1 MPPLLHAA
9 PAAEGADL
17 LAEVPGAA
25 GVLLW
30 GALRDLM
37 LWLETEPAARAG
49 LFGAGAGEARR
60 AALASSEVAQEL
72 WAPLLTLAQAAD
84 APERADRA
92 RLAYAARAVARWAER
107 AGAPGT
113 RLAFTQA
120 AALALP
126 GDAGLALE
134 TGKLARDLARHAQAE
149 TWLRRA
155 VRLAR
160 GREWACYGW
169 AFVGLG
175 VLYMRAGNYPAA
187 QAVFRRALRSGRK
200 HRIAAVQA
208 ASLHHLFAV
217 AGERGDFA
225 AAYAH
230 ARAAMAA
237 YPAGSP
243 RIPALANDV
252 ARLWMEAGQYARALP
267 VLEALAPRVEDAND
281 RVVTLANVAL
291 AAAHAGDRAR
301 YESARARAAR
311 EIGCCVS
318 AALLADAWCVVA
330 TADAAAGEWARVE
343 AAAGTAHELATAR
356 GEAVALC
363 RAEEL
368 LDAARARATPAPAPR
383 APEPAGSA
391 LHAQRLA
398 GELLARIAE
407 PQPA

>member
-1 MPPLLHAA
+1 MPPLVHGEAT
-9 PAAEGADL
+9 AEGADL
-17 LAEVPGAA
+17 LAEVQGAA

-37 LWLETEPAARAG
+37 LWLDTGPAARAG
-49 LFGAGAGEARR
+49 LFGPGAGDARR
-60 AALASSEVAQEL
+60 SALTRAEVPQEL
-72 WAPLLTLAQAAD
+72 WAPLLTLAQAAE

-107 AGAPGT
+107 EGAPGT

-134 TGKLARDLARHAQAE
+134 TGKLARDLARYAQAE

-160 GREWACYGW
+160 GGEWERYGW

-175 VLYMRAGNYPAA
+175 VLYVRSGNYPAA

-200 HRIAAVQA
+200 HRVRAVQA
-208 ASLHHLFAV
+208 ASLHHLFTLA
-217 AGERGDFA
+217 AERRDFA
-225 AAYAH
+225 TAYAH
-230 ARAAMAA
+230 ARAAAAA

-243 RIPALANDV
+243 RAQGLANDV
-252 ARLWMEAGQYARALP
+252 ARLWMDTGHYARALP
-267 VLEALAPRVEDAND
+267 VLDALAPRVEDPNV
-281 RVVTLANVAL
+281 RVVTFANLAL
-291 AAAHAGDRAR
+291 AAAHLGERAR
-301 YESARARAAR
+301 YEAARARAAR
-311 EIGCCVS
+311 EIGGCVS
-318 AALLADAWCVVA
+318 TALLADAWCVLAAADVA
-330 TADAAAGEWARVE
+330 LGEWTRVDAAAG
-343 AAAGTAHELATAR
+343 AAHALATAR
-356 GEAVALC
+356 GEAEALC
-363 RAEEL
+363 RAEAL
-368 LDAARARATPAPAPR
+368 LEAARCRATPAPAEC
-383 APEPAGSA
+383 APEPVGSA
-391 LHAQRLA
+391 LHAQHLA